1 MVSWQGQMIWIHLK
15 RFGRSM
21 DVFLPYSSS
30 ILSLFSRE
38 LAELIGQVKPQVASK
53 EDIEQSGLEVF
64 KASQLSDY
72 ETTHKVASNT
82 VERVCPSFVINLI
95 LVLMC
100 CCPHSVWFVLMTMNP
115 KKMFGCLHVAMRSTR
130 NALTSAFACP
140 KSRTKANSLMTGG
153 WNRVETTAP
162 HVVRKVLERMT
173 IHLFHHNFFYK
184 YVV

>member
-1 MVSWQGQMIWIHLK
+1 
-15 RFGRSM
+15 M

-100 CCPHSVWFVLMTMNP
+100 CCRHSV
-115 KKMFGCLHVAMRSTR
+115 
-130 NALTSAFACP
+130 
-140 KSRTKANSLMTGG
+140 
-153 WNRVETTAP
+153 
-162 HVVRKVLERMT
+162 
-173 IHLFHHNFFYK
+173 
-184 YVV
+184 